1 MHHLDSIIENL
12 IPKKFISL
20 SSDSLMFVFK
30 YDYGFD
36 TLQVNA
42 RLKCDDSYLKKVT
55 KCLIIGSLNNTGRYI
70 KISDFYKYHVFETII
85 TTF

>member
-1 MHHLDSIIENL
+1 
-12 IPKKFISL
+12 
-20 SSDSLMFVFK
+20 MFVFK

-70 KISDFYKYHVFETII
+70 KISDFYKYLNINLII
-85 TTF
+85 RGLEILNLKKKRY